1 MKSAVL
7 LLTGLFLL
15 FQLNQ
20 PQTNQPTSEEDPI
33 ADTTD
38 ITDWLKEQYQQ
49 LPAPKKDFRPGHVSM
64 RQIVDMSLDRVDGF
78 ALQLPHRGMTP
89 SPTIYNDLLLVSGG
103 FGSKEYYAFDAKT
116 GKMKWGMDLD
126 DDGPTSAAV
135 VDDIA
140 VFNTESCTIFAVQAS
155 SGKLLWSY
163 WLGDP
168 LMSTPAIGNGLV
180 YTAYPA
186 LGLASG
192 GGYSPNAAPNHIN
205 QLPIQQNQNFKQ
217 PSNANQ
223 TPSTNAETAKWRPT
237 HVLIAIDLKTGE
249 IKWQR
254 WLDGDILSAPV
265 VEGNELH
272 LSSFSGTIYQFDA
285 ITGELA
291 SAQMSQ
297 ATSAPSIVGKNVFV
311 SRRSDKGNKIGESI
325 SMLERGSGAIQ
336 MEQYQKAAP
345 YLDQQVQTRSALK
358 QEAMDYDAGN
368 GFGAGA
374 PANSGWKSAAGN
386 IGQSNVSSLQAF
398 TGSRVL
404 HYEDRNYSLMGD
416 ELVCT
421 NPKNGKINWQMKI
434 DGDLQQS
441 GGFLGTAPI
450 RAGKHIIVATLGG
463 EVIVMDAQKG
473 KETKRFSI
481 GEPIRYAPVVDQ
493 GRIYVSSM
501 RGKVF
506 CLETEDPS
514 ISGWP
519 TLSANAARTN
529 KVIQ

>member
-1 MKSAVL
+1 MKSA
-7 LLTGLFLL
+7 FLVFTSFFFL
-15 FQLNQ
+15 FQLNN
-20 PQTNQPTSEEDPI
+20 PSSPLTKADPEPTT
-33 ADTTD
+33 DTTD
-38 ITDWLKEQYQQ
+38 ITAWLQEKYQG
-49 LPAPKKDFRPGHVSM
+49 LPAPKKEFRKGHVTM
-64 RQIVDMSLDRVDGF
+64 RKVVDMSLDRVDGF
-78 ALQLPHRGMTP
+78 ALQLPHQGMTP
-89 SPTIYNDLLLVSGG
+89 SPTIYDNLMLVSGG
-103 FGSKEYYAFDAKT
+103 FGSKEYYAFDATT
-116 GKMKWGMDLD
+116 GQMKWGMDLD

-140 VFNTESCTIFAVQAS
+140 VFNTESCTIFAVQAT

-186 LGLASG
+186 FGLGGG
-192 GGYSPNAAPNHIN
+192 GGYSPNAYPNQQN
-205 QLPIQQNQNFKQ
+205 QLPVQPNQLIE
-217 PSNANQ
+217 PNAIA
-223 TPSTNAETAKWRPT
+223 STEQAASTEGPKWRPT
-237 HVLIAIDLKTGE
+237 HVLIAMDLYTGT

-254 WLDGDILSAPV
+254 WIDGDILSAPV
-265 VEGNELH
+265 VEGPELH

-285 ITGELA
+285 LNGELK

-297 ATSAPSIVGKNVFV
+297 ATSAPSIVGQNVFV
-311 SRRSDKGNKIGESI
+311 SRRSDEGSQIGESI
-325 SMLERGSGAIQ
+325 SMLDRGNGSVQ

-358 QEAMDYDAGN
+358 KESMDYDAGN
-368 GFGAGA
+368 GFGGGA
-374 PANSGWKSAAGN
+374 PANSGWQSAAYN

-404 HYEDRNYSLMGD
+404 HFEDRNYSLMGD

-421 NPKNGKINWQMKI
+421 NPKNGKINWQMEI
-434 DGDLQQS
+434 AGDLNQA

-450 RAGKHIIVATLGG
+450 RAGKHIIIATLKG
-463 EVIVMDAQKG
+463 EVIVLNAQKG
-473 KETKRFSI
+473 KEEMRFSI
-481 GEPIRYAPVVDQ
+481 GEPIRYAPVADK

-501 RGKVF
+501 RGKIY
-506 CLETEDPS
+506 CLETGDPS

-519 TLSANAARTN
+519 TLSANPARTN
-529 KVIQ
+529 RMP

>member
-7 LLTGLFLL
+7 LLTGLFFLL
-15 FQLNQ
+15 QLNQ
-20 PQTNQPTSEEDPI
+20 QPSASQVLSAEDPI

-38 ITDWLKEQYQQ
+38 ITAWLKKQYQQ

-64 RQIVDMSLDRVDGF
+64 RQIVDMSLDRVDGY

-89 SPTIYNDLLLVSGG
+89 SPTVYKDLLLVSGG

-116 GKMKWGMDLD
+116 GQMKWGMDLD

-186 LGLASG
+186 LGLAG
-192 GGYSPNAAPNHIN
+192 GSGYSPNASPNNYN
-205 QLPIQQNQNFKQ
+205 QLPVQQKSIIE
-217 PSNANQ
+217 PKSSS
-223 TPSTNAETAKWRPT
+223 PDPDGPKWRPT
-237 HVLIAIDLKTGE
+237 HVLIAMDLYSGE

-265 VEGNELH
+265 VEGKELH

-285 ITGELA
+285 ISGELV

-297 ATSAPSIVGKNVFV
+297 ATSAPSIVGQNVFV
-311 SRRSDKGNKIGESI
+311 SRRADKGDNVGESI
-325 SMLERGSGAIQ
+325 SMLDRGSGEVQ
-336 MEQYQKAAP
+336 MDQYQKAAP
-345 YLDQQVQTRSALK
+345 YLDKQVQTRSALK

-374 PANSGWKSAAGN
+374 PANSGWKSAEGV

-404 HYEDRNYSLMGD
+404 HYNERNYSLMGD

-421 NPKNGKINWQMKI
+421 NPKNGKVNWQMKI
-434 DGDLQQS
+434 AGDMQKS

-450 RAGKHIIVATLGG
+450 RAGKHIIVATLNG
-463 EVIVMDAQKG
+463 ELIVMDAQKG
-473 KETKRFSI
+473 KEVMRFNV

-501 RGKVF
+501 RGKIF
-506 CLETEDPS
+506 CFETEDTS

-529 KVIQ
+529 RPE

>member
-1 MKSAVL
+1 MKSVL
-7 LLTGLFLL
+7 LLISSLFFL
-15 FQLNQ
+15 FQLNS
-20 PQTNQPTSEEDPI
+20 PQQNPSSLPSSSEPDS
-33 ADTTD
+33 TD
-38 ITDWLKEQYQQ
+38 ITTWLQLKYKA
-49 LPAPKKDFRPGHVSM
+49 LPAPKKEFRKGHITM
-64 RQIVDMSLDRVDGF
+64 RKVVDMSLDRVDGF
-78 ALQLPHRGMTP
+78 ALQLPHQGMTP
-89 SPTIYNDLLLVSGG
+89 SPTVYKDLLLVSGG

-186 LGLASG
+186 YGLSG
-192 GGYSPNAAPNHIN
+192 GSGYSPNAQSN
-205 QLPIQQNQNFKQ
+205 QIIQQSMPN
-217 PSNANQ
+217 NAKPIE
-223 TPSTNAETAKWRPT
+223 TPTAPMPEEGGINWKAT
-237 HVLIAIDLKTGE
+237 HVLAAIDLHTGQ

-285 ITGELA
+285 IDGELK

-297 ATSAPSIVGKNVFV
+297 ATSAPSIVGENVFV
-311 SRRSDKGNKIGESI
+311 SRRSDKGSLIGESI
-325 SMLERGSGAIQ
+325 SMLDRSSGSVQ
-336 MEQYQKAAP
+336 MEQYEKAAP

-358 QEAMDYDAGN
+358 KESMDYDAGN
-368 GFGAGA
+368 GFGGGA
-374 PANSGWKSAAGN
+374 PANSGWQSAASN

-404 HYEDRNYSLMGD
+404 HFEDRNYNLMGD
-416 ELVCT
+416 ELLCT
-421 NPKNGKINWQMKI
+421 NPKNGKVNWKM
-434 DGDLQQS
+434 DLEGDMSQS

-450 RAGKHIIVATLGG
+450 RAGKHIIIATLKG
-463 EVIVMDAQKG
+463 EVIVLDAQKG
-473 KETKRFSI
+473 KETMRFSI
-481 GEPIRYAPVVDQ
+481 GEPIRYAPVADQ
-493 GRIYVSSM
+493 GRIYLSSM
-501 RGKVF
+501 RGKIY
-506 CLETEDPS
+506 CLDTGDTS
-514 ISGWP
+514 ITGWP
-519 TLSANAARTN
+519 TMSANPARTN
-529 KVIQ
+529 KIP

>member
-1 MKSAVL
+1 MKSVL
-7 LLTGLFLL
+7 LLISSLFFL
-15 FQLNQ
+15 FQLNSP
-20 PQTNQPTSEEDPI
+20 PQNLNSLPPDPVP
-33 ADTTD
+33 DSTD
-38 ITDWLKEQYQQ
+38 ITAWLQLKYKE
-49 LPAPKKDFRPGHVSM
+49 LPAPKKEFRKGHVTM
-64 RQIVDMSLDRVDGF
+64 RKVVDMSLDRVDGF
-78 ALQLPHRGMTP
+78 ALQLPHQGMTP
-89 SPTIYNDLLLVSGG
+89 SPTVYQDLLLVSGG
-103 FGSKEYYAFDAKT
+103 FGSKEYYAFDALT
-116 GKMKWGMDLD
+116 GQMKWGMDLD

-186 LGLASG
+186 FGLSG
-192 GGYSPNAAPNHIN
+192 GSGYSPNN
-205 QLPIQQNQNFKQ
+205 QSNQIIQQSLPN
-217 PSNANQ
+217 NAKPLEAPTEQKTEGGNI
-223 TPSTNAETAKWRPT
+223 NWRAT
-237 HVLIAIDLKTGE
+237 HVLAAIDLHSGQ

-254 WLDGDILSAPV
+254 WIDGDILSAPV

-285 ITGELA
+285 LDGALK

-297 ATSAPSIVGKNVFV
+297 ATSAPSIVGQNVFV
-311 SRRSDKGNKIGESI
+311 SRRSDKGSQIGESI
-325 SMLERGSGAIQ
+325 SVLDRGDGRVQ

-358 QEAMDYDAGN
+358 QESMDYDAGN
-368 GFGAGA
+368 GFGGGA
-374 PANSGWKSAAGN
+374 PANSGWQSAAGN

-404 HYEDRNYSLMGD
+404 HFEDRNYNLMGD
-416 ELVCT
+416 ELLCT
-421 NPKNGKINWQMKI
+421 NPKNGKVNWKM
-434 DGDLQQS
+434 DLEGDMSQA

-450 RAGKHIIVATLGG
+450 RAGKHIIIATLKG
-463 EVIVMDAQKG
+463 EVIVLDAQKG
-473 KETKRFSI
+473 KETMRFSL

-501 RGKVF
+501 RGKIY
-506 CLETEDPS
+506 CLETDDPS
-514 ISGWP
+514 ITGWP
-519 TLSANAARTN
+519 TMSANAARSN
-529 KVIQ
+529 RIP

>member
-1 MKSAVL
+1 MKSAIL
-7 LLTGLFLL
+7 LLTGLFFLL
-15 FQLNQ
+15 QLNQ
-20 PQTNQPTSEEDPI
+20 PPLNQALSEEDPK

-38 ITDWLKEQYQQ
+38 ITAWLQQQYPK
-49 LPAPKKDFRPGHVSM
+49 LPAPKKEFRSGHISM
-64 RQIVDMSLDRVDGF
+64 RKIVDMSLDRVDGF
-78 ALQLPHRGMTP
+78 ALQLPHQGMTP

-116 GKMKWGMDLD
+116 GQMKWGMDLD

-186 LGLASG
+186 HGIASG
-192 GGYSPNAAPNHIN
+192 GGYSPNASPNHYN
-205 QLPIQQNQNFKQ
+205 QLPIQQNQISQ
-217 PSNANQ
+217 PEQ
-223 TPSTNAETAKWRPT
+223 TVSENLPSLAAGHKWRPT
-237 HVLIAIDLKTGE
+237 HVLIAMDLYSGE

-265 VEGNELH
+265 VEGTELH

-285 ITGELA
+285 ISGALK

-311 SRRSDKGNKIGESI
+311 SRRADKGDNIGESI
-325 SMLERGSGAIQ
+325 SMLDRGSGEIQ
-336 MEQYQKAAP
+336 MDQYEKAAP

-358 QEAMDYDAGN
+358 KEAMDYDAGN

-374 PANSGWKSAAGN
+374 PANSGWQSAAYN

-404 HYEDRNYSLMGD
+404 HYDDRNYSLMGD
-416 ELVCT
+416 ELICT
-421 NPKNGKINWQMKI
+421 NPKNGKINWQMDI

-441 GGFLGTAPI
+441 GGFLATAPI
-450 RAGKHIIVATLGG
+450 RAGKHIIIATLKG

-473 KETKRFSI
+473 KETMRFSL
-481 GEPIRYAPVVDQ
+481 GEPIRYAPVVDN

-501 RGKVF
+501 RGKIY
-506 CLETEDPS
+506 CLETDDPS

-529 KVIQ
+529 RIQ